1 MAEQGKERF
10 EQVGLFNQYLTQA
23 DLELHPD
30 YDKALKTGDRKL
42 FEKVLSDFGADL
54 KYGYE
59 EEIAHARARR
69 SDLLP
74 SQQVSYGMLVRFKE
88 RTDKWWVDNMMAV
101 EDIVD
106 LTKDSIRATGMR
118 EALNSASH
126 LYDAMKLEAS
136 KNVINVNIA
145 CNDGEKK
152 EDEREE

>member
-10 EQVGLFNQYLTQA
+10 EQVGLFNQYLTQV
-23 DLELHPD
+23 DLELHPLWLD
-30 YDKALKTGDRKL
+30 AFINGHRDS
-42 FEKVLSDFGADL
+42 FEKILHDFGADL
-54 KYGYE
+54 RYGYE
-59 EEIAHARARR
+59 EEVAYARARR

-88 RTDKWWVDNMMAV
+88 RTDKWWIDNMMAV

-145 CNDGEKK
+145 CNDGTEKK
-152 EDEREE
+152 EESE

>member
-23 DLELHPD
+23 DLELHPN
-30 YDKALKTGDRKL
+30 YEQAFKTGDRKL
-42 FEKVLSDFGADL
+42 FEKVLNDFGADL
-54 KYGYE
+54 SYGYE
-59 EEIAHARARR
+59 EEVAYARARR

-74 SQQVSYGMLVRFKE
+74 SQQVSYGVLVRFKE

-126 LYDAMKLEAS
+126 LYDAMKHEAS
-136 KNVINVNIA
+136 KNVINVDIK
-145 CNDGEKK
+145 CDEGVEVEK
-152 EDEREE
+152 